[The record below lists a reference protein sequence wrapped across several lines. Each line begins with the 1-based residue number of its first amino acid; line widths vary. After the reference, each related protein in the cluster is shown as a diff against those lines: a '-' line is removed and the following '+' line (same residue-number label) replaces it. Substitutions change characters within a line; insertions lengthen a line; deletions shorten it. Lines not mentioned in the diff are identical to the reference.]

1 MPPVP
6 AQPSQTPGTGTA
18 SPAAEAALPA
28 AQPPP
33 LPTAILSRNESSPAA
48 VTGVPWIDRLLAH
61 PFAEMGLLI
70 LAVLGFAGLWLLL
83 LARRGR
89 RVAREQPEVA
99 PVIARASPQTS
110 ATPSAADDLQRA
122 DPWLK
127 MSELERAIGGR
138 FDLPDL
144 DMAAPPAASVPARPP
159 DTASRRQAAPP
170 LDGGL
175 NPQAARPPEIA
186 LNQQLARS
194 LELAAACL
202 RRNEVDRARRLLED
216 VVRSGDE
223 TQREFARALLSRLG

>member
-1 MPPVP
+1 VPPVP
-6 AQPSQTPGTGTA
+6 EQPSETPGTVTA

-28 AQPPP
+28 AQPSP
-33 LPTAILSRNESSPAA
+33 LPTVTQTSDAPSPAA

-70 LAVLGFAGLWLLL
+70 LAVLGFAGLWLVL

-89 RVAREQPEVA
+89 RVARQQPEVA
-99 PVIARASPQTS
+99 PVVARAPLQAS
-110 ATPSAADDLQRA
+110 ATQSAADDPQRA

-138 FDLPDL
+138 FELPDL
-144 DMAAPPAASVPARPP
+144 DMGTPQPAPPS
-159 DTASRRQAAPP
+159 T
-170 LDGGL
+170 
-175 NPQAARPPEIA
+175 ARPPEGG

>member
-1 MPPVP
+1 
-6 AQPSQTPGTGTA
+6 
-18 SPAAEAALPA
+18 
-28 AQPPP
+28 
-33 LPTAILSRNESSPAA
+33 
-48 VTGVPWIDRLLAH
+48 
-61 PFAEMGLLI
+61 MGLLI

-89 RVAREQPEVA
+89 RVARPQSEVT
-99 PVIARASPQTS
+99 PVIARAPLQTIAS
-110 ATPSAADDLQRA
+110 TSAADDLQRA

-138 FDLPDL
+138 FELPDL
-144 DMAAPPAASVPARPP
+144 DMGAPQPVQASAAVPARPSE
-159 DTASRRQAAPP
+159 TAATPQPSRPSE
-170 LDGGL
+170 GGL
-175 NPQAARPPEIA
+175 NPQDARPPEIA